1 MLLGAMEISQR
12 TAQELMP
19 QEESDSWDI
28 DTFVQQLHGEGVPEA
43 VEFEFVGIHRHFE
56 RR

>member
-1 MLLGAMEISQR
+1 MLLGAMEISQG

-43 VEFEFVGIHRHFE
+43 VEFEFVGIYRHFE